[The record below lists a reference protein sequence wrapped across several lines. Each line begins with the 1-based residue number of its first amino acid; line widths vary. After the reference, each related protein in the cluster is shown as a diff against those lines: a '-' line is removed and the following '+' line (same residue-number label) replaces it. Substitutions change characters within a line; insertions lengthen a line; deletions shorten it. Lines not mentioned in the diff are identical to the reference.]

1 MSLVDKVAIVT
12 GASSGIGAAIAEKF
26 SNEGARVVM
35 VGRNEKKLAAVATK
49 CKEPLVIKA
58 ELGNEDDTVRI
69 IKETLKRFNRIDIL
83 VNNAGTN
90 VMGSILNGDL
100 LKSYDEVM
108 KINFRAIVHLTQSA
122 ASELIKTKGSIVN
135 ISSINAQQPSP
146 VPSLMMYSASKA
158 ALDHFSKDVAKE
170 LAPHNVRV
178 NVISPGPVR
187 TDILENTNAPI
198 TWEDVPK
205 QTALNRVSEA
215 EEIAELA
222 LFLVSDKAI
231 GITGSIFVVDNGE
244 LLKK

>member
-1 MSLVDKVAIVT
+1 MSLINKVAIVT

-26 SNEGARVVM
+26 SNKGAQVVM
-35 VGRNEKKLAAVATK
+35 VGRNEKKLAAVAAK
-49 CKEPLVIKA
+49 CKEPLIIKA

-69 IKETLKRFNRIDIL
+69 VKETLKRFDKIDIL

-90 VMGSILNGDL
+90 VMGSILHGDL

-108 KINFRAIVHLTQSA
+108 KINFRAIVHLTQLA
-122 ASELIKTKGSIVN
+122 ATELIKTKGSIVN

-146 VPSLMMYSASKA
+146 VPILMMYSASKA

-170 LAPHNVRV
+170 LAPYKVRV

-198 TWEDVPK
+198 SWEDVPK

-215 EEIAELA
+215 VEIAELA

-231 GITGSIFVVDNGE
+231 GITGSVFVADNGE